1 MHPRFC
7 KTFGASDAEKVLNDG
22 LRVVASVL
30 SVPAKATIKEAG
42 VHLGNVLLCTCV
54 YDDVH
59 MWILL

>member
-30 SVPAKATIKEAG
+30 GVPAKATIKESG
-42 VHLGNVLLCTCV
+42 VHMKI
-54 YDDVH
+54 VH
-59 MWILL
+59 WVVEH